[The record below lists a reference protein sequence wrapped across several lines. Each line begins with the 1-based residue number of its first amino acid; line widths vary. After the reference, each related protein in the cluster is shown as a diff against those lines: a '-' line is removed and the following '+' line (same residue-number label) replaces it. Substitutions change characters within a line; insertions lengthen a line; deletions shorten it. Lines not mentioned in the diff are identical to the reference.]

1 MANLTG
7 DETPRFSQKGKPE
20 GNWRGFVRFYFC
32 WFCLLF
38 YWVVCVCSP
47 EAYWTAVLS
56 TVWAAVQ
63 AGGGGAGRFRFWAL
77 TPAVEPE
84 PCSCSLLSS
93 GSAGI
98 ALWALGK
105 SGGIVCP
112 LQAKQSSYING
123 EPGDTRLAQTN
134 PNIQF
139 KTLRNDNQMSKAY
152 VSASKSSG
160 LCSGGGYGG
169 RQARKQSFRVGSDSV
184 NLRGIGVV
192 FCSEAAIP
200 AMIFHYTIIH
210 TGVVI

>member
-1 MANLTG
+1 MRRLAFHKKENPREIEGVLWGFSFAGFVFCSTEWFVFVAPRLTG
-7 DETPRFSQKGKPE
+7 QQSS
-20 GNWRGFVRFYFC
+20 
-32 WFCLLF
+32 LLSGLRSRLVA
-38 YWVVCVCSP
+38 VVLDV
-47 EAYWTAVLS
+47 
-56 TVWAAVQ
+56 
-63 AGGGGAGRFRFWAL
+63 FRFWAL